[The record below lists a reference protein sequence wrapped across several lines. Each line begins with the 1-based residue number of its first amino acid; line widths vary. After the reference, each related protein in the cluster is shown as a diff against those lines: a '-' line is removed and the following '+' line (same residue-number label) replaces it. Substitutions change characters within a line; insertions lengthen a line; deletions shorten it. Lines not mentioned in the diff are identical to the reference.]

1 VSPFSRLRAKN
12 TEQLPPLSTEGLNTQ
27 EWQSR
32 EKTSSR
38 RTNFAID
45 VQRSTAHVTDVTE
58 ALAAVAA
65 RGRRVT
71 FFTSVPAY
79 CTRPPN
85 LPRFGS
91 LSSHAVR
98 QRKIEID
105 ESTRNI
111 ASIRCGPVELVRESS
126 GRGRFGEHSR
136 RSSAERILMLCRVR
150 ARREIFQSSIRP
162 RDRSSQFLGRLTHR
176 SPSMPASGAEMGNR
190 TTSTSSNF
198 MSTGVDFNP
207 RSRSTTTFHAMTTGR
222 SDYVPVWDEWI
233 PANR

>member
-27 EWQSR
+27 EWQSSNLAKR
-32 EKTSSR
+32 HRRDAPISQSTSSAR
-38 RTNFAID
+38 LLY
-45 VQRSTAHVTDVTE
+45 VTDVTE

-162 RDRSSQFLGRLTHR
+162 WDRSSQFLGRLTHR
-176 SPSMPASGAEMGNR
+176 SPSMPVSGAEMGLQ
-190 TTSTSSNF
+190 
-198 MSTGVDFNP
+198 V
-207 RSRSTTTFHAMTTGR
+207 
-222 SDYVPVWDEWI
+222 I
-233 PANR
+233 L